1 MTYEERQQLKSLF
14 TIALYQRYD
23 QGEVFMKTAD
33 CLELAHNII
42 DEFYKRSRENE
53 KNGSN
58 GNHQTGTRRQ
68 TRR

>member
-1 MTYEERQQLKSLF
+1 MTYEEKQQMKSLF

-53 KNGSN
+53 IDKC
-58 GNHQTGTRRQ
+58 RQ
-68 TRR
+68 IRK

>member
-1 MTYEERQQLKSLF
+1 MKYEERQQLKSLF

-53 KNGSN
+53 ENRSN
-58 GNHQTGTRRQ
+58 ANHKK
-68 TRR
+68 